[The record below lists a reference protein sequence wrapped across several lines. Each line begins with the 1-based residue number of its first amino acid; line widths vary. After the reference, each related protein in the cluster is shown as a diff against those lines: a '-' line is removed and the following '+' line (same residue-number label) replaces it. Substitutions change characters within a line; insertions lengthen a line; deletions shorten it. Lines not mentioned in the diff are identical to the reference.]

1 MSSKDEISTALNT
14 IKAAQNKL
22 LAAPLHAL
30 TWSERISLLQQ
41 VDGLGKELAEFDRR
55 LLGRLITQ
63 APPPQFGG
71 ASWAEVLSRR
81 LRISQAEAQ
90 RRLSAA
96 THTRDADRPSA

>member
-1 MSSKDEISTALNT
+1 MSSKDEVSAALDVVR
-14 IKAAQNKL
+14 AGQNRL
-22 LAAPLHAL
+22 LSLPLHTL

-41 VDGLGKELAEFDRR
+41 VDGLGRELAAFDRR

-81 LRISQAEAQ
+81 LRISKAEAE
-90 RRLSAA
+90 RRVAA
-96 THTRDADRPSA
+96 AIYSRDRDRPSA

>member
-1 MSSKDEISTALNT
+1 MSSKDEIGTALNA
-14 IKAAQNKL
+14 IKAGQHKL

-41 VDGLGKELAEFDRR
+41 IDELGKELVAFDRR

-81 LRISQAEAQ
+81 LRISQAEAEQ
-90 RRLSAA
+90 RVAA
-96 THTRDADRPSA
+96 AVYTRDADRPSA